1 MSPEVS
7 KVTSDGCWNKI
18 LLQVSTQFRAEI
30 LSLVRDDV
38 GKQFLL
44 AISVLVGLPGT
55 FSSPV

>member
-38 GKQFLL
+38 GKQFL
-44 AISVLVGLPGT
+44 AISVLVGLPCT